1 MTQPT
6 LAIKAPGFLLPGLGT
21 ASEDIK
27 SLQIGLEGENA
38 GEGVS
43 ARPSGVSTGKLCLPG
58 GALRPKWPPSPAE
71 MLRDNPRLG
80 PKPLCPGLPA
90 CPPARDLPH
99 KTLGKSPAVIS
110 DSHWELVG
118 AHSIL

>member
-1 MTQPT
+1 MRHKGSLSQTSKGRNQDLYENFCSLTKRHLNMYGRVCKT
-6 LAIKAPGFLLPGLGT
+6 LR
-21 ASEDIK
+21 SEHR
-27 SLQIGLEGENA
+27 EA
-38 GEGVS
+38 V
-43 ARPSGVSTGKLCLPG
+43 PSRGG

-80 PKPLCPGLPA
+80 PKPLCPGLSA

-110 DSHWELVG
+110 DSHWEPVG